1 MSEVNI
7 TVPVPQGTKSM
18 FVVCEI
24 EKNHLK
30 VAIKGQTPIIDVSG
44 NIEMALPHLYVDKHA
59 QYLHNKNLPHREY
72 VF

>member
-7 TVPVPQGTKSM
+7 TVPVPQGIKSM

-30 VAIKGQTPIIDVSG
+30 VAVKGQTPIIDVSG
-44 NIEMALPHLYVDKHA
+44 ILIIYMTRIFLIGNTSCNIM
-59 QYLHNKNLPHREY
+59 
-72 VF
+72 F

>member
-1 MSEVNI
+1 LEKYSWTQELSEVNI

-30 VAIKGQTPIIDVSG
+30 VALKGQTPIIDVSG
-44 NIEMALPHLYVDKHA
+44 NIEMA
-59 QYLHNKNLPHREY
+59 
-72 VF
+72 